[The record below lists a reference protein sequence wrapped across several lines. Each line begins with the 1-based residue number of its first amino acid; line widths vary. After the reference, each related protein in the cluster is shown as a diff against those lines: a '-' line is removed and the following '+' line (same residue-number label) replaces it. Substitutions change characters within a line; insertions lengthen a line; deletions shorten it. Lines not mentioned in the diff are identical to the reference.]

1 MGNKYL
7 DTKEGSL
14 EQSVLGVWQTAIDE
28 SDARVDGRT
37 KEYREHRKKL
47 ESARLRREKKNLNK
61 EEVKLEEGS
70 KEEYQKFFNAAMK
83 KFGIDSP
90 ADLKSD
96 EEKKKF
102 FDYVDKN
109 YKGEK
114 DEEVQKLHQQLFP
127 ETKLK
132 EAKNID
138 PKTAKIIAKKIARSG
153 FDYGFGYSLSR
164 NDIDDIKKQ
173 GGKPPRGVGPDGGG
187 HLEHLLKALGADD
200 IYLDGPDL
208 VDGDKT
214 IGKWKGMSIGDVFKK
229 ARVRYEEVE
238 VKEGKMSQ
246 LHQLMKDGKTAEE
259 IAKIMRLDAKTVK
272 KLMAGYHESYEI
284 GTDEYRKHTEDVTP
298 GEDGE
303 WVAAQKSKN
312 DSMRE
317 ALAKVWQTD
326 EGKNPFKKESKKD
339 LTKEVKDGKTMTGKK
354 VASVDVNPKIM
365 EKKK

>member
-1 MGNKYL
+1 MGKKYL
-7 DTKEGSL
+7 DTKKGSL
-14 EQSVLGVWQTAIDE
+14 EQSILGVWQMAVEE
-28 SDARVDGRT
+28 SNARVDGRT
-37 KEYREHRKKL
+37 KQYKEHRAKL
-47 ESARLRREKKNLNK
+47 EAARLRREKKNLNK
-61 EEVKLEEGS
+61 EGS

-114 DEEVQKLHQQLFP
+114 DEEVQKLRKELFGLEEGP
-127 ETKLK
+127 ISSKSSKIQTKVAPAVKTFKDKGKKSKSKK
-132 EAKNID
+132 E
-138 PKTAKIIAKKIARSG
+138 
-153 FDYGFGYSLSR
+153 
-164 NDIDDIKKQ
+164 
-173 GGKPPRGVGPDGGG
+173 
-187 HLEHLLKALGADD
+187 
-200 IYLDGPDL
+200 
-208 VDGDKT
+208 
-214 IGKWKGMSIGDVFKK
+214 
-229 ARVRYEEVE
+229 E

-259 IAKIMRLDAKTVK
+259 IAKIMRVDAKTIK

-284 GTDEYRKHTEDVTP
+284 GTDEYRKHTQDVTP

-303 WVAAQKSKN
+303 WVSAVNKKN
-312 DSMRE
+312 ESMRE
-317 ALAKVWQTD
+317 ALAKVWNTTED
-326 EGKNPFKKESKKD
+326 KNPFKKESKKD

-354 VASVDVNPKIM
+354 IASVEVNPKIM